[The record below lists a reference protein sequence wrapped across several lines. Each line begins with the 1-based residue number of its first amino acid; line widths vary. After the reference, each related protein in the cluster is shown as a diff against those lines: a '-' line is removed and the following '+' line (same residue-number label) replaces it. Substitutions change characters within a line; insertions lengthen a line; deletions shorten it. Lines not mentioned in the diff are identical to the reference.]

1 MNNAGSYLAMEKF
14 STSDTVEV
22 MLEKIKNM
30 FEVNQQ
36 FVNFHNEEDLEVEGI
51 NGKIYNSQLEEI
63 FYAKLK
69 RQMSLLDIKNLIG
82 DIGCAL
88 VDSNEDEYG
97 DFNVVSMEEENQIT
111 VAISLVVYFV

>member
-30 FEVNQQ
+30 FE
-36 FVNFHNEEDLEVEGI
+36 
-51 NGKIYNSQLEEI
+51 LEEI
-63 FYAKLK
+63 FYTKLK

-82 DIGCAL
+82 DIGRAL